1 MAHDLT
7 QGSTP
12 QRRRD
17 PEDRHID
24 HSNEQHKREKALD
37 KTLADSF
44 PTSDPPSSIPDPAHE
59 DSIGAPPVRD
69 IRQPGRDVL
78 DPTDRDIRDG
88 DGGDIDK
95 VA

>member
-17 PEDRHID
+17 PEDRRID
-24 HSNEQHKREKALD
+24 DTNEEHKREKAHD

-44 PTSDPPSSIPDPAHE
+44 PTSDPPSSIPDPGEA
-59 DSIGAPPVRD
+59 DSIDVPPVRD
-69 IRQPGRDVL
+69 IRKPGSDVINPVDKGL
-78 DPTDRDIRDG
+78 N
-88 DGGDIDK
+88 DGGSIDK

>member
-17 PEDRHID
+17 PEDRPID
-24 HSNEQHKREKALD
+24 TDNQEHKREKAHD

-44 PTSDPPSSIPDPAHE
+44 PTSDPPSSIPDPGEE
-59 DSIGAPPVRD
+59 DSIDAPPVRD
-69 IRQPGRDVL
+69 IRQPGSDVINPV
-78 DPTDRDIRDG
+78 DKGIS
-88 DGGDIDK
+88 DGGSIDK

>member
-12 QRRRD
+12 QRPRD
-17 PEDRHID
+17 PEDRAID
-24 HSNEQHKREKALD
+24 IDNEEHKREKAHD

-44 PTSDPPSSIPDPAHE
+44 PTSDPPSSIPDPGE
-59 DSIGAPPVRD
+59 DDGIGAPPVRD
-69 IRQPGRDVL
+69 IRQPGNDVINPV
-78 DPTDRDIRDG
+78 DKGIG
-88 DGGDIDK
+88 EGGSIDK

>member
-12 QRRRD
+12 ERRRD
-17 PEDRHID
+17 PEDRPID
-24 HSNEQHKREKALD
+24 TGNEEHKREKAHD

-44 PTSDPPSSIPDPAHE
+44 PTSDPPSSIPDPGEE
-59 DSIGAPPVRD
+59 DSIDAPPVRD
-69 IRQPGRDVL
+69 IRQPGSDVINPV
-78 DPTDRDIRDG
+78 DKGIG
-88 DGGDIDK
+88 EGGSIDK